1 MLFCIV
7 IFEGKQNSGVFFKKI
22 VRDYI
27 EGIYEKSIKDVDE
40 IGNFLGKYKLPADTN
55 KNNSELWLV

>member
-1 MLFCIV
+1 MYQ
-7 IFEGKQNSGVFFKKI
+7 KKGVFFKKI